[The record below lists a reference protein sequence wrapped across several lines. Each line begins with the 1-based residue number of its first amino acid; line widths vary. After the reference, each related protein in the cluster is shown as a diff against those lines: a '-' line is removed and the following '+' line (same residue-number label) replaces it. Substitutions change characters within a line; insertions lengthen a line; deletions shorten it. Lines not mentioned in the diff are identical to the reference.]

1 MALEAIAMEGPEA
14 RVSDHVARLIATC
27 SRGWEQF
34 FADHDD
40 HHAPRF
46 VPSVPERVF
55 AVLAEVTRRQLPPT
69 RVFCEWGSG
78 FGTATCLAAL
88 LGYEAYGLEID
99 AELVRRSRALARRL
113 GIPVTMLCTSFVPAG
128 YAASAGGD
136 GVALVTPASVS
147 AHHDTAEARA
157 PLRYAGMA
165 NAIADIGLF
174 FAYPWPEERA
184 LMRQLFEAVARAGA
198 LLVVY
203 HTDTDIRVWRKVAG
217 EGELED
223 PHGHRPSRCCIRLAQ
238 HGWRVFR
245 TARASPVGRR
255 GSQRGQTELVQSD
268 KSAVLWY
275 GGGTGR
281 GGLAACVTRVL
292 QRCPGRAGLAL
303 LLRP

>member
-40 HHAPRF
+40 QAPRF

-88 LGYEAYGLEID
+88 LGYKAYGVEID
-99 AELVRRSRALARRL
+99 AELVRLSRAIARRL
-113 GIPVTMLCTSFVPAG
+113 GISVTMLCTSFLPAG

-136 GVALVTPASVS
+136 GAALVTPASVS
-147 AHHDTAEARA
+147 THHDTTETRA
-157 PLRYAGMA
+157 PLRYAGMES
-165 NAIADIGLF
+165 AIADIGLF

-184 LMRQLFEAVARAGA
+184 LMRQLFEAVARVGA

-203 HTDTDIRVWRKVAG
+203 HTDTDISVWQKVEG

-223 PHGHRPSRCCIRLAQ
+223 SRAHVHRP
-238 HGWRVFR
+238 
-245 TARASPVGRR
+245 
-255 GSQRGQTELVQSD
+255 
-268 KSAVLWY
+268 
-275 GGGTGR
+275 
-281 GGLAACVTRVL
+281 
-292 QRCPGRAGLAL
+292 
-303 LLRP
+303 

>member
-78 FGTATCLAAL
+78 FGTATCLAAV
-88 LGYEAYGLEID
+88 LGYKAYGLEID
-99 AELVRRSRALARRL
+99 EELVRRSRALARRL
-113 GIPVTMLCTSFVPAG
+113 RIPVTMLCTSFLPAG
-128 YAASAGGD
+128 YTACAGSD
-136 GVALVTPASVS
+136 GAALVTPASVS
-147 AHHDTAEARA
+147 ADHDTAEARG
-157 PLRYAGMA
+157 PLRYTGMEV
-165 NAIADIGLF
+165 AIADIGLF

-184 LMRQLFEAVARAGA
+184 LMRQLFEAVAREEA

-223 PHGHRPSRCCIRLAQ
+223 PHVHRPRRCCIML
-238 HGWRVFR
+238 
-245 TARASPVGRR
+245 
-255 GSQRGQTELVQSD
+255 SQ
-268 KSAVLWY
+268 
-275 GGGTGR
+275 
-281 GGLAACVTRVL
+281 
-292 QRCPGRAGLAL
+292 P
-303 LLRP
+303 